1 MEWIRYINA
10 FWCLK
15 DEFVQKLFHHLLTP
29 MKSFK
34 TFLGQNKVEALS

>member
-29 MKSFK
+29 MESWVKF
-34 TFLGQNKVEALS
+34 QNVSGAKQG